1 MCGSRWWKMTVNP
14 KLLPCVMIAISAMSS
29 LVYAIN
35 KDVRHAIYWAAAAVL
50 TASVTF

>member
-1 MCGSRWWKMTVNP
+1 MTVNP
-14 KLLPCVMIAISAMSS
+14 KLLPCTMIVLSALSS
-29 LVYAIN
+29 LVYSAN